1 MRRWT
6 SAICADTEAE
16 DVPIGIRQKS
26 AVQCDGV
33 GMDSMDSGFDMII
46 VIAASVRCRCS
57 VDYSMSYD

>member
-33 GMDSMDSGFDMII
+33 GMDGMDSGSAGLDMMLTII
-46 VIAASVRCRCS
+46 VMAKIVEI
-57 VDYSMSYD
+57 Y

>member
-16 DVPIGIRQKS
+16 DVPIGIMQKS

-33 GMDSMDSGFDMII
+33 GMDGMDSGSAGLDMMLTII
-46 VIAASVRCRCS
+46 VMAKIVEI
-57 VDYSMSYD
+57 Y